1 MPIDIGAGIAQMG
14 ETVGKFAGVA
24 ALEQQKSGLEAER
37 LKLAN
42 DMAMQRESAGRQEQ
56 HTLDIDTLGKK
67 QAFEGSEGEKNRA
80 AQLEAHKISAG
91 ASLAAAGMHLQATR
105 ETIAATERLGD
116 FKINE
121 DGTASLVNKR
131 TGVATPVQGPDG
143 SAVKFSNTDKAK
155 AQAELI
161 TTTKDQI
168 NSTVRLY
175 ETDLKQAQGELQAA
189 LKSPGAMVDPSKD
202 PGVLEAK
209 KGIDAI
215 RQKYEPRITTMTNR
229 MNALYSELGVKA
241 GVQTSGAPG
250 IMKYD
255 AQGNRVEAPSAEAPA
270 TPGMIDSTA
279 DGPR

>member
-1 MPIDIGAGIAQMG
+1 MPFDPGAGLAQVG
-14 ETVGKFAGVA
+14 DTVGKFAGLA

-42 DMAMQRESAGRQEQ
+42 DMAMTRESAGRQEA
-56 HTLDIDTLGKK
+56 HTLELDTLGKR
-67 QAFEGSEGEKNRA
+67 QAFEGTENEKNRA
-80 AQLEAHKISAG
+80 ATLEAHKISAG

-116 FKINE
+116 FHYND

-131 TGVATPVQGPDG
+131 SGVATPVLGADG
-143 SAVKFSNTDKAK
+143 EPRKFANPEKAR

-161 TTTKDQI
+161 TTTRDQI

-189 LKSPGAMVDPSKD
+189 LKSPGAMVDPAKD
-202 PGVLEAK
+202 PGVLDAK
-209 KGIDAI
+209 KNIDAI
-215 RQKYEPRITTMTNR
+215 RQRYEPRITTMTNR
-229 MNALYSELGVKA
+229 MNQLYSELGVKA
-241 GVQTSGAPG
+241 GIPTQGGAG
-250 IMKYD
+250 VLKYD
-255 AQGNRVEAPSAEAPA
+255 AQGNRVDAPSVEAPA
-270 TPGMIDSTA
+270 TPGMINSTA